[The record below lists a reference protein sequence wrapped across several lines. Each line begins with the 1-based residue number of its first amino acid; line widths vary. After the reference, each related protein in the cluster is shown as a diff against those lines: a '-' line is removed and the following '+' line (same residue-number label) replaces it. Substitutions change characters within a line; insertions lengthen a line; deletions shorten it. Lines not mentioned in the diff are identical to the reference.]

1 MFNYFSRDFLAMYF
15 SAVTMLESFIMILTS
30 TRRFKEARMLSNV
43 CVLDGADPRYPDK
56 FNDVNPG
63 EYSLS
68 LDNWITIIELYL
80 ISLRSQKREKWE
92 IKYMTEVLKTLKAM
106 QELMYEQSIPPAI
119 PND

>member
-1 MFNYFSRDFLAMYF
+1 MFNYFSRDFLALYF
-15 SAVTMLESFIMILTS
+15 SAATMIESFVMILTS
-30 TRRFKEARMLSNV
+30 MRRFKEARMLSNI
-43 CVLDGADPRYPDK
+43 CILEGDDLRNPDK

-80 ISLRSQKREKWE
+80 LSLRSQKREKWE
-92 IKYMTEVLKTLKAM
+92 IKYMTEVLKTLKTM
-106 QELMYEQSIPPAI
+106 QELMYEQNIPPQI